1 MFFKEKLLFEGVSKL
16 LDTGPDGSDWRGL
29 AEYLGYNSYKVDQFQ
44 MSLQPSVMMLTDWMT
59 SSKNT
64 SLSLEMII
72 AGLEQL
78 GRHDVI
84 SVIREEEQVTEWPQV
99 KRKEIFHRKRLETF
113 SFGFPFGQG

>member
-1 MFFKEKLLFEGVSKL
+1 
-16 LDTGPDGSDWRGL
+16 
-29 AEYLGYNSYKVDQFQ
+29 
-44 MSLQPSVMMLTDWMT
+44 MMLTDWMA

-99 KRKEIFHRKRLETF
+99 SLGEYL
-113 SFGFPFGQG
+113 

>member
-1 MFFKEKLLFEGVSKL
+1 M
-16 LDTGPDGSDWRGL
+16 
-29 AEYLGYNSYKVDQFQ
+29 GYNSYKVDQFQ
-44 MSLQPSVMMLTDWMT
+44 NSLQPSVMMLTDWMA

-84 SVIREEEQVTEWPQV
+84 SVITAAAPEWQ
-99 KRKEIFHRKRLETF
+99 IW
-113 SFGFPFGQG
+113 Q